1 MNFYSLSLLLP
12 PKKEEEWEK
21 VLGDVIKEIEKLGGK
36 VEEKFLEK
44 KKFAYPVK
52 KQTHGAFGEI
62 LFELEGTKIK
72 SLSENLKHNSD
83 ILRIMIER
91 KKAKKPVKIKKKEE
105 KIKLEEIEKKFEELL
120 K

>member
-12 PKKEEEWEK
+12 PEKEEKWKEIIEK
-21 VLGDVIKEIEKLGGK
+21 VAEEIEKLGGK
-36 VEEKFLEK
+36 IEEKFFEK

-62 LFELEGTKIK
+62 LFFLEGRKIK
-72 SLSENLKHNSD
+72 ELSE
-83 ILRIMIER
+83 ILRYKPEILRTMIE
-91 KKAKKPVKIKKKEE
+91 KKKIKKLPKAKKKEE
-105 KIKLEEIEKKFEELL
+105 KIKIEEIEKRFEELI

>member
-12 PKKEEEWEK
+12 PKNEEEWGKILEG
-21 VLGDVIKEIEKLGGK
+21 VVKEIEKLGGK
-36 VEEKFLEK
+36 FGEKFLEK

-62 LFELEGTKIK
+62 LFELDGKK
-72 SLSENLKHNSD
+72 VKLLSETLKHNPE
-83 ILRIMIER
+83 ILRFMIEK